1 MKKTLRWV
9 MIVALFLAAMYCNLF
24 PVGHPLLVL
33 SAPIQVRSG
42 VVSPIHGITRIN
54 QFDWRQYRS
63 PQEYATWAGSTCSAA
78 SMAVVMNA
86 YGHAYRITDVLAVE
100 SRIGAISPQFGLMA
114 EAGIARTVAYFGFQ
128 AQSGYGL
135 SLAQIIAL
143 ANRGTPVIVGF
154 AHSGMFAGG
163 HLLVVAGG
171 NASTV
176 SVVDS
181 SPYNLTILSRGY
193 FLQLWSGFSAVVTPR
208 GR

>member
-1 MKKTLRWV
+1 MKKILRWV
-9 MIVALFLAAMYCNLF
+9 IIVVLFLAAMYCNPF
-24 PVGHPLLVL
+24 PVEHPLIAL
-33 SAPIQVRSG
+33 SAPIQVSSG
-42 VVSPIHGITRIN
+42 VVSPMNRVMRIN

-63 PQEYATWAGSTCSAA
+63 QQEYAIWAGSTCSAA

-86 YGHAYRITDVLAVE
+86 YGHAYRITDVLAIE
-100 SRIGAISPQFGLMA
+100 SQIGAISPQLGLMG

-128 AQSGYGL
+128 AQWGHGL
-135 SLAQIIAL
+135 SLAQVIAL
-143 ANRGTPVIVGF
+143 ANRGLPVIVGF
-154 AHSGMFAGG
+154 AHGGRFAGG

-193 FLQLWSGFSAVVTPR
+193 FLQLWSGFSAVVTPG